1 MGRHTRRL
9 LAAGLGAGV
18 IFAAATALPAA
29 AEDPADFDERV
40 SAAAIME
47 HLQALQDI
55 ADANGGT
62 RAIGTPGYEASAAYI
77 ESVLASAGYETERQP
92 FVANTQTIDQGTY
105 VFEVT
110 GADVPDGVPME
121 FTPGTPSGAIVDVAA
136 VAPATATGCDATEWG
151 GVDATGLV
159 AVVSR
164 GVCPF
169 SAKSLAAAEA
179 GAVAVVI
186 YDNDPAAES
195 LNGTLGGPTPG
206 TVPSIGVTLAEGQA
220 LVAALDDV
228 TFTIT
233 IDEETT
239 SVDTFNVLA
248 QSPGVD
254 ETGGVVMIGAHLDSV
269 PEGPGI
275 NDNGS
280 GSAAI
285 LETAVQLAAS
295 GTPQHPVRFAWW
307 GAEEVGL
314 VGSTYYTSSLTDEE
328 IAEISAY
335 LNFDMVGSPNY
346 VIATYDADESTFPAD
361 DVEVPEG
368 SAELEAIFTDW
379 FDSVGQ
385 PHIDT
390 PFDGR
395 SDYQG
400 FIDAGIPS
408 SGLFTGAEDIKTAE
422 EAALFGGTAGAA
434 YDPNYHQPGDTIEN
448 VSVEA
453 IGINAAAIAHAV
465 DVLAIVP
472 DPAPAPV
479 VPVPSPSDPGSAS
492 GAQPALAATGSDP
505 APAVLAGGALVLGG
519 LVLALALGRRRT
531 TARP

>member
-40 SAAAIME
+40 TAAAIME

-62 RAIGTPGYEASAAYI
+62 RAIGTPGYEASAAYV
-77 ESVLASAGYETERQP
+77 ESVLAAAGYETERQP
-92 FVANTQTIDQGTY
+92 FVANTQTIDPNTY

-110 GADVPDGVPME
+110 GADVTEGIPME

-136 VAPATATGCDATEWG
+136 VAPATATGCDASEWG

-164 GVCPF
+164 GDCAF
-169 SAKSLAAAEA
+169 TDKSIAAGEA

-186 YDNDPAAES
+186 YDNDPEAES
-195 LNGTLGGPTPG
+195 LNGTLGGLTPG

-220 LVAALDDV
+220 LVAALDDLA
-228 TFTIT
+228 FTIT

-254 ETGGVVMIGAHLDSV
+254 ESSVLMIGAHLDSV
-269 PEGPGI
+269 QEGPGI

-280 GSAAI
+280 GSGAI

-314 VGSTYYTSSLTDEE
+314 VGSTYYTSSLTEE
-328 IAEISAY
+328 EASEISAY

-361 DVEVPEG
+361 VDVPPG
-368 SAELEAIFTDW
+368 SAEVEDVFTEW
-379 FDSVGQ
+379 FDSIGQ
-385 PHIDT
+385 PYIDT

-400 FIDAGIPS
+400 FINAGIPS
-408 SGLFTGAEDIKTAE
+408 SGLFTGAEDIKTE
-422 EAALFGGTAGAA
+422 TEAGLFGGTAGAA
-434 YDPNYHQPGDTIEN
+434 YDPNYHQPGDTIDN
-448 VSVEA
+448 ISVEA
-453 IGINAAAIAHAV
+453 LSINASAIAHAV
-465 DVLAIVP
+465 DVLAVVP

-479 VPVPSPSDPGSAS
+479 VPVPSPSSPAS
-492 GAQPALAATGSDP
+492 PAGDRALAATGAGA
-505 APAVLAGGALVLGG
+505 APVALAGGALVLGG
-519 LVLALALGRRRT
+519 LVTALVLGRRRVG
-531 TARP
+531 AEE

>member
-1 MGRHTRRL
+1 MGRQTRRL

-18 IFAAATALPAA
+18 ILAAATALPAA

-40 SAAAIME
+40 TAAAIME

-55 ADANGGT
+55 ADAHGGM

-105 VFEVT
+105 EFQVT
-110 GADVPDGVPME
+110 GATVSEGVPME
-121 FTPGTPSGAIVDVAA
+121 FTPGTPAGAIVDVAA

-164 GVCPF
+164 GDCAF
-169 SAKSLAAAEA
+169 TEKSLAAAEA

-186 YDNDPAAES
+186 YDNDPEAES

-206 TVPSIGVTLAEGQA
+206 TVPSIGVTLAEGQT

-239 SVDTFNVLA
+239 SVDTFNVIA

-254 ETGGVVMIGAHLDSV
+254 EEDGVVMIGAHLDSV

-307 GAEEVGL
+307 SAEEVGL
-314 VGSTYYTSSLTDEE
+314 VGSTYYTSSLTEEEASE
-328 IAEISAY
+328 IAAY

-346 VIATYDADESTFPAD
+346 MIATYDADESSYPAGAG
-361 DVEVPEG
+361 VEIPPG
-368 SAELEAIFTDW
+368 SAELEDLFTDW
-379 FDSVGQ
+379 FDSIGQ
-385 PHIDT
+385 PYVDT

-408 SGLFTGAEDIKTAE
+408 SGLFTGAEDIKTEE
-422 EAALFGGTAGAA
+422 EAGLFGGTAGEA
-434 YDPNYHQPGDTIEN
+434 YDPNYHQAGDTIDN
-448 VSVEA
+448 ISVEA
-453 IGINAAAIAHAV
+453 LSINAAAIAHAV
-465 DVLAIVP
+465 DVLAVVP
-472 DPAPAPV
+472 DPAPAPAPV
-479 VPVPSPSDPGSAS
+479 VPAPSPSASA
-492 GAQPALAATGSDP
+492 GKPALAATGAEP
-505 APAVLAGGALVLGG
+505 APAALAGGALVLGG

-531 TARP
+531 VRQ